1 MRRIGR
7 EVTEGGGEREQEM
20 GKSLHNSKLL
30 SATHRGAKG
39 IKISAPP
46 HPPVNARVCNESRSS
61 RFVRSL
67 FCVCMCV
74 SSLIFMGL
82 GFIFPYGR
90 GGWWRGSPI
99 LIKSRPIRVS
109 SWLKALESVTLLFN
123 PETQR
128 SRRQAAERH
137 GVTIKI
143 QIAAVP
149 AAQWTDAFMKRWMWR
164 SLLDLMPLQ
173 GHLLWSHL
181 GLYITINY
189 K

>member
-1 MRRIGR
+1 M
-7 EVTEGGGEREQEM
+7 GGG
-20 GKSLHNSKLL
+20 
-30 SATHRGAKG
+30 
-39 IKISAPP
+39 
-46 HPPVNARVCNESRSS
+46 
-61 RFVRSL
+61 
-67 FCVCMCV
+67 
-74 SSLIFMGL
+74 
-82 GFIFPYGR
+82 
-90 GGWWRGSPI
+90 GSPT
-99 LIKSRPIRVS
+99 LIKSRPISVS

-149 AAQWTDAFMKRWMWR
+149 AAQWMDAFMKRWMWR
-164 SLLDLMPLQ
+164 SPLDLMPLQ